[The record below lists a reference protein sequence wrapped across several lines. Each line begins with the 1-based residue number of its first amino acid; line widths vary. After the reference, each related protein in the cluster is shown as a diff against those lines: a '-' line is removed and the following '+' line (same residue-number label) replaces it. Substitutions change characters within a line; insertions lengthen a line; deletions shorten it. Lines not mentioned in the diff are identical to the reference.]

1 MRNMLRN
8 ILATILSILAI
19 SGLAQSQ
26 TSDYHINSIQLVD
39 VDMLEDS
46 GVNIHYTISFNSP
59 LKIGDKVYCFITP
72 VDTEGKPF
80 PDGKG
85 SFLTSGGLFD
95 ISQRGMMSLK
105 IGVPA
110 SIIRRIVGTDEYH
123 LMVNVMAEK
132 DDEFILEDVYA
143 FTYSKLKRAVESNAM
158 QTSLGL
164 LDLLFG
170 GTDSD
175 SDVSSGLFT
184 VPKQKKCAKCE
195 GTGKCWICHGDGS
208 DCHGCNS
215 TGECRKCSGN
225 GYI

>member
-1 MRNMLRN
+1 M
-8 ILATILSILAI
+8 SE
-19 SGLAQSQ
+19 G
-26 TSDYHINSIQLVD
+26 
-39 VDMLEDS
+39 S
-46 GVNIHYTISFNSP
+46 GVHIHYTISFISP

-95 ISQRGMMSLK
+95 ITKRGMMSLT

-110 SIIRRIVGTDEYH
+110 SIIQRIVGTDEYY

-170 GTDSD
+170 GTDSEND
-175 SDVSSGLFT
+175 AGSNFF
-184 VPKQKKCAKCE
+184 KQMEKKDCNRCY
-195 GTGKCWICHGDGS
+195 GT
-208 DCHGCNS
+208 
-215 TGECRKCSGN
+215 
-225 GYI
+225 